1 MPMGGKNW
9 MPIDWKRA
17 SMSAIFTDP
26 KRALLG
32 RFSVTEP
39 WCDGGGEMQGS
50 IEALIH
56 AGTDRQTDTD
66 RHRGTNKKH
75 KREAQTR
82 GTNERHKQETHTTHT
97 THHTCTHTHTHTRTH
112 ARTHARTRTPALQR
126 QR

>member
-39 WCDGGGEMQGS
+39 WCDGGGGNARVNRS
-50 IEALIH
+50 IDPRRH
-56 AGTDRQTDTD
+56 RQAD
-66 RHRGTNKKH
+66 RHG
-75 KREAQTR
+75 
-82 GTNERHKQETHTTHT
+82 
-97 THHTCTHTHTHTRTH
+97 
-112 ARTHARTRTPALQR
+112 
-126 QR
+126 